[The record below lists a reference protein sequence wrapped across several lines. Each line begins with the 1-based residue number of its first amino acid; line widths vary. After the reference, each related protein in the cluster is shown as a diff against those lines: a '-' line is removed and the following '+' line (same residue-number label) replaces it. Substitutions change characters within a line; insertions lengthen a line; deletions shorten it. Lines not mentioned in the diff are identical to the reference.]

1 MKSCFPIIKKK
12 LSENCNV
19 NTPQE
24 RKISDMLEQT
34 GAQRLC

>member
-1 MKSCFPIIKKK
+1 MKACFPIIKKK

-24 RKISDMLEQT
+24 SKTSDMLEQIR
-34 GAQRLC
+34 AQRL